1 MNKIRKYKDKKQLN
15 IENILKKNKE
25 QLNNLK
31 KEHLIILKNLQEE
44 QLMDILIIHKLDFMI
59 LRLFL
64 LINKNIRMVNIY
76 SNLAI

>member
-31 KEHLIILKNLQEE
+31 KEHLIILKNL
-44 QLMDILIIHKLDFMI
+44 
-59 LRLFL
+59 
-64 LINKNIRMVNIY
+64 
-76 SNLAI
+76 